1 MKWRRFY
8 EKLSLLKNCYQLNC
22 GIWPVVAVLLHPLQF
37 NDDIFTLNSGA
48 VEPG

>member
-8 EKLSLLKNCYQLNC
+8 EKLSLPESDYQLNC

-37 NDDIFTLNSGA
+37 NDDIFILNLGA
-48 VEPG
+48 IEPG